1 MTFEKSQRPKVST
14 AEVALTAARTR
25 SRWRKTALIILF
37 MMVLP
42 IGPVLT
48 PAGAAFR
55 YGHLVQIEQLSF
67 NPDSSEVPGNG
78 FAVLVIQNREDGPI
92 QHEVRSVDL
101 FESGTLISVQGTG
114 TVEYDGKKVSRVLLS
129 PGEEAV
135 IWYYAVKGQ
144 NYSYQ
149 CNLNGHSMQGMVRAV

>member
-1 MTFEKSQRPKVST
+1 MTVEKSPRKKVCA
-14 AEVALTAARTR
+14 AEVALQTT
-25 SRWRKTALIILF
+25 SRWCKTALIILLLIL
-37 MMVLP
+37 LP
-42 IGPVLT
+42 IGLDFA
-48 PAGAAFR
+48 PAGASFR

-67 NPDSSEVPGNG
+67 NPDSSEVPGDG
-78 FAVLVIQNREDGPI
+78 FAVLIIQNREDGPI
-92 QHEVRSVDL
+92 QHEVRSTDL
-101 FESGTLISVQGTG
+101 FESGTLISVHGTG

-135 IWYYAVKGQ
+135 IWYYAVKGR